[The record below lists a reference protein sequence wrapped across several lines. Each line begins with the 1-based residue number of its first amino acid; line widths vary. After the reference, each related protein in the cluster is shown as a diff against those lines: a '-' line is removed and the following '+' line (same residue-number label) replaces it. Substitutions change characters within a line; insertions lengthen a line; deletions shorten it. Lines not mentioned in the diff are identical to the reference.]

1 MRRPLTPVPVFG
13 HTLISFSNKAIFFG
27 GTNERGEGVS
37 FRSACVIN
45 LNFFSSR
52 IFVFCGEYP
61 SERDGHS
68 TNGLTLQ
75 HSPGVILFGGLSGN
89 HFCNDVYV
97 LELDFKRCV
106 NIRRMRRFIWAGK
119 DPAGDYG
126 A

>member
-1 MRRPLTPVPVFG
+1 MFEKVRWLPVRRPLTPVPVFG
-13 HTLISFSNKAIFFG
+13 HTLISFNNKAIFFG

-89 HFCNDVYV
+89 HFCNDVYI
-97 LELDFKRCV
+97 LELDFKR
-106 NIRRMRRFIWAGK
+106 
-119 DPAGDYG
+119 
-126 A
+126 